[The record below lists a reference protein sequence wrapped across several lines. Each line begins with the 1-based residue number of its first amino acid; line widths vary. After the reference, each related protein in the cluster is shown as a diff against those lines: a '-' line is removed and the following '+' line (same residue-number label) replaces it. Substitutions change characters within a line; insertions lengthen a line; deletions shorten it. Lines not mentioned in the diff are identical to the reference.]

1 MHGMLALVPS
11 LSLTLTTIIGS
22 PVVGAGADFFSFLGL
37 SGGFSPPFLSG
48 PSSSFFSNLSSTSH
62 PFPNFLSTSLSL
74 SLLPPSLRSG
84 DLSLGLSL
92 SCSLYPLSNLLSSL
106 LPSLSSSS
114 SSYRGFSFHR
124 NPPPNFLGLSSC
136 LRLGDLLRERCLRG
150 GGEGE

>member
-1 MHGMLALVPS
+1 MHGMLAFVPS

-48 PSSSFFSNLSSTSH
+48 PSSFFPNLSSTSL
-62 PFPNFLSTSLSL
+62 PFPNFLSTSSSL
-74 SLLPPSLRSG
+74 SLLPLSLRSS
-84 DLSLGLSL
+84 DLCLGLSL
-92 SCSLYPLSNLLSSL
+92 SWSRYPLSNLLSSL
-106 LPSLSSSS
+106 LSLSS

-124 NPPPNFLGLSSC
+124 NPPPDFLGLSSC

-150 GGEGE
+150 GEGE